1 MFHLMVAYNKV
12 TFTLWQTGQVL
23 PKAQALGLLRLCR
36 TLKMLEDLHNHNTD
50 ECRKSQLA
58 VVPGLHYQVST
69 RLVTKPKVCSIK
81 PIFHDLLSPCK
92 VTNTTCNPSHMTLSY
107 QEVILLPRKLLIC
120 ESYITVIMCIFVL
133 MNKQR
138 RSTNRNSATSVSKLY
153 INKL

>member
-1 MFHLMVAYNKV
+1 MKSQFPLWLMKTELQLHPVAGTVCCIWPIDVSPMFHLMVAYNKV

-81 PIFHDLLSPCK
+81 PILTFSLPVRSPIQ
-92 VTNTTCNPSHMTLSY
+92 H
-107 QEVILLPRKLLIC
+107 VI
-120 ESYITVIMCIFVL
+120 
-133 MNKQR
+133 Q
-138 RSTNRNSATSVSKLY
+138 AT
-153 INKL
+153 